1 MRSPGGVACYSVI
14 FEGGSSLLSAI
25 VDVQLRGAWH
35 AMSIRSRMPCA
46 HHRMHACIR
55 QGEQCESWGSAC
67 CIAAYT
73 SRAAWA
79 VAARMH
85 ASLRVRRRVD

>member
-55 QGEQCESWGSAC
+55 QGEQCESWGNAC
-67 CIAAYT
+67 CIAAYVMC
-73 SRAAWA
+73 SVGRRCA
-79 VAARMH
+79 H
-85 ASLRVRRRVD
+85 ACVLEGSKKG